1 MIQMNEMQQLLK
13 KLEGTPEGN
22 LLKQMMGQ
30 SRLLT
35 RSTPGFKQIE
45 KAQNI
50 GVTAGAST
58 PDNVIN
64 DVINQIEK
72 I

>member
-50 GVTAGAST
+50 ITNCV
-58 PDNVIN
+58 VVKIIN
-64 DVINQIEK
+64 YH
-72 I
+72 